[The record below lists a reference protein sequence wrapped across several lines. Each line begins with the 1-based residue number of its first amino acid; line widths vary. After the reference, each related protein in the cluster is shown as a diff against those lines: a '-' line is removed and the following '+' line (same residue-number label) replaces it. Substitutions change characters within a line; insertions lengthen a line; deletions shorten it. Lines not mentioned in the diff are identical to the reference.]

1 MEQLEL
7 HLGRKAPD
15 DGELDAA
22 LLSRKVA
29 ARLGER
35 ADRPL
40 QVADD
45 LPVVE
50 RGERDVPPAQRV
62 VALEVRLDPAAAA
75 QPHLIDAE
83 APRPYERP
91 CHVLG
96 RIAAVRELPIEHVT
110 QTPLRGP
117 AVADAQGTAERDH
130 ISPV

>member
-45 LPVVE
+45 LPIVE
-50 RGERDVPPAQRV
+50 RAERDVPPAQRV
-62 VALEVRLDPAAAA
+62 VALEVRLDLAHPA
-75 QPHLIDAE
+75 QPLLIDART
-83 APRPYERP
+83 PRPY
-91 CHVLG
+91 H
-96 RIAAVRELPIEHVT
+96 LPGHL
-110 QTPLRGP
+110 PRRLPP
-117 AVADAQGTAERDH
+117 AGAIPNRHRVPD
-130 ISPV
+130 PP

>member
-62 VALEVRLDPAAAA
+62 VALEVRLHPPRAPA
-75 QPHLIDAE
+75 PHLNHAE
-83 APRPYERP
+83 APRPSAQPRP
-91 CHVLG
+91 
-96 RIAAVRELPIEHVT
+96 VRA
-110 QTPLRGP
+110 PLAPWRE
-117 AVADAQGTAERDH
+117 T
-130 ISPV
+130 

>member
-7 HLGRKAPD
+7 HLGRKTPD

-62 VALEVRLDPAAAA
+62 VALEIRLDLADAAE
-75 QPHLIDAE
+75 PHLIDAE

-91 CHVLG
+91 GHVLG
-96 RIAAVRELPIEHVT
+96 RVAGGRELPIE
-110 QTPLRGP
+110 PG
-117 AVADAQGTAERDH
+117 AETRPGDRAG
-130 ISPV
+130 

>member
-62 VALEVRLDPAAAA
+62 VALEVRLHLPHPAE
-75 QPHLIDAE
+75 PHLIDAQ
-83 APRPYERP
+83 APRPYKRP
-91 CHVLG
+91 GHRLG
-96 RIAAVRELPIEHVT
+96 RTPQGRELPTGTPT
-110 QTPLRGP
+110 QTPL
-117 AVADAQGTAERDH
+117 
-130 ISPV
+130 

>member
-62 VALEVRLDPAAAA
+62 VALEVRLDPADAAE
-75 QPHLIDAE
+75 PHLIAAG
-83 APRPYERP
+83 APRPYQP
-91 CHVLG
+91 PGHVLRRDG
-96 RIAAVRELPIEHVT
+96 PIVEI
-110 QTPLRGP
+110 P
-117 AVADAQGTAERDH
+117 
-130 ISPV
+130 